1 MTQEQLQKANQL
13 NEKRKEITKILRI
26 LTTDSPNE
34 IGIEQRMPAGIG
46 NLSLFAEKDSDTE
59 IGRSVRVVL
68 EATKQTIRSLYER
81 ELEKIENEF
90 KSL

>member
-13 NEKRKEITKILRI
+13 NEKRKEITKILRT
-26 LTTDSPNE
+26 LTTDSSAA
-34 IGIEQRMPAGIG
+34 IGIVQQMPSGTDNLALYAG
-46 NLSLFAEKDSDTE
+46 KDSDTE

-68 EATKQTIRSLYER
+68 EATKQTIKSLYER
-81 ELEKIENEF
+81 EREKIENEF